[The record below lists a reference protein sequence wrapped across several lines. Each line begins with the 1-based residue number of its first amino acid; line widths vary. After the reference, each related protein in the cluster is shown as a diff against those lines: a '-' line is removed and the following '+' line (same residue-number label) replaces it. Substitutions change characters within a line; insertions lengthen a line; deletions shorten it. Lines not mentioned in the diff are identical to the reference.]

1 MDSTHHRS
9 GADRKRDPLVPI
21 GLIVLGL
28 MLVPILLYSMV
39 PEGPVKEG
47 DLVFS
52 TGRHRVP
59 LLDAGPYR
67 NLGHQAFCLIEP
79 REQLLVL
86 RSLPGEAD
94 RSLVARPI
102 TTVRRGVPFCPP
114 KAEVLLKPYQA
125 NLKIDIWGGIEDS
138 VTNALSG
145 WR

>member
-1 MDSTHHRS
+1 MDST
-9 GADRKRDPLVPI
+9 RDPLIPI
-21 GLIVLGL
+21 GLIVLAL

-59 LLDAGPYR
+59 FIDASPYR
-67 NLGHQAFCLIEP
+67 QLGYQGLCVIGP
-79 REQLLVL
+79 REQLMVL
-86 RSLPGEAD
+86 RRLPAD
-94 RSLVARPI
+94 PEGRLVARPI

-114 KAEVLLKPYQA
+114 KAEVLLKPHQA

-138 VTNALSG
+138 VANALST
-145 WR
+145 WQ